1 MYLEALERVAV
12 GRDRERVRLADAFIV
27 RTADPPLGDRS
38 AGGCW
43 KLGEEMEKRR
53 RPESHP

>member
-12 GRDRERVRLADAFIV
+12 GRDLERVRM
-27 RTADPPLGDRS
+27 RS
-38 AGGCW
+38 SCERPIYRAGGCW